1 MSFIFRDPSLP
12 RYLIFL
18 YPLFLIS
25 IAAALFW
32 IIQSLLPK
40 VVPANVLAHPYAQHG
55 ITPLAIA
62 LLIVLSPFSEVWAL
76 IRTDQHGQVIKKE
89 LSVWHFTNWK
99 ASCLTV
105 KNQIQPDD
113 IVIST
118 MPNAANHYLERDNSL
133 WFRQRHFD
141 TDLRKY
147 VSNEPG
153 DAPGNS
159 AWTYEEF
166 VATVDSNQRGWLIVD
181 YYFYNVMTDPRARD
195 YAIRN
200 MKYIFDASKD
210 GTVQVFAWEHD
221 SPEPEKRFILEVG
234 KGGRPL
240 SQPLSV
246 TLPSL
251 EPKGKIMIAI
261 DAEGIDSDNE
271 AFIIINTQSR
281 VFLPKCRSTQRET
294 IALDLDTQWLKPGR
308 NTIQFGYNEN
318 NRRDTRRGYA
328 IYNLRLNVE

>member
-1 MSFIFRDPSLP
+1 MPLVLCLMIIFS
-12 RYLIFL
+12 
-18 YPLFLIS
+18 
-25 IAAALFW
+25 
-32 IIQSLLPK
+32 
-40 VVPANVLAHPYAQHG
+40 
-55 ITPLAIA
+55 PLA
-62 LLIVLSPFSEVWAL
+62 EVWGLVSAEK
-76 IRTDQHGQVIKKE
+76 HGQVIKNE

-99 ASCLTV
+99 ESCQIV
-105 KNQIQPDD
+105 KDDIQPDD
-113 IVIST
+113 VVIST
-118 MPNAANHYLERDNSL
+118 MPTATNYYLSRDNSI
-133 WFRQRHFD
+133 WFRQQHFD
-141 TDLRKY
+141 TGLRKY
-147 VSNEPG
+147 VSNAPKNTPG
-153 DAPGNS
+153 ES
-159 AWTYEEF
+159 AWTHEEF
-166 VATVDSNQRGWLIVD
+166 IETVNRNKRGWLIVD